1 MSKYAKRMALALLA
15 AVFVTSAALAEAPKP
30 PPGSA
35 MAGKGIATLKCAGCH
50 NVNDDAKASPNLKAP
65 PFVVIARSKLA
76 TVREVDQW
84 LQAAHHDMP
93 DLGLDAG
100 QRGDVVAYLQ
110 SLSPHDPMQ

>member
-15 AVFVTSAALAEAPKP
+15 AVFVTPVALADAPKP
-30 PPGSA
+30 PPGRA

-50 NVNDDAKASPNLKAP
+50 NVNDDAMASPNLKAP

-110 SLSPHDPMQ
+110 SLSPQEPME

>member
-1 MSKYAKRMALALLA
+1 MSKYVKRLGLVLLA
-15 AVFVTSAALAEAPKP
+15 AACATPAFADAPKP

-50 NVNDDAKASPNLKAP
+50 NVNNDAKASPNLKAP
-65 PFVVIARSKLA
+65 PFAVIAKSKLA

-100 QRGDVVAYLQ
+100 QRGDIVAYLQ
-110 SLSPHDPMQ
+110 SLSPQDPMQ

>member
-1 MSKYAKRMALALLA
+1 MSMKTTGTALVLFAALL
-15 AVFVTSAALAEAPKP
+15 VGSAAQADAPKP

-35 MAGKGIATLKCAGCH
+35 LGGKGIATLKCAGCH
-50 NVNDDAKASPNLKAP
+50 NVENNDKASPNLKAP
-65 PFVVIARSKLA
+65 PFLVIAKSSLA

-100 QRGDVVAYLQ
+100 QRGDIIAYMQ
-110 SLSPHDPMQ
+110 SLSPQDPMQ